1 MRGRAGRIG
10 TMLVVAVEARI
21 PGAYRP
27 PRGMGRSRKN
37 GGLDFVR
44 PPRCWSPVWR
54 TFMDP
59 ITLGA
64 SVATILLSNIGQK
77 LIAKAADPEKV
88 ASGVSW
94 LFQAVSHFFKI
105 RKKQSAADTTLA
117 PPPAPTVV
125 PATNEAGSTPT
136 PSSSPVSAE
145 RGAVRLK
152 ALDDF
157 TAAQLEQEITSL
169 LKQIDTYLGN
179 LRFEEEKAAFHG
191 GASQA
196 PVYVRNMIRLQQREV
211 GRRLV
216 RLNAAINKAY
226 GVSAPDLDL
235 MAAAL
240 EE

>member
-1 MRGRAGRIG
+1 
-10 TMLVVAVEARI
+10 
-21 PGAYRP
+21 
-27 PRGMGRSRKN
+27 
-37 GGLDFVR
+37 
-44 PPRCWSPVWR
+44 
-54 TFMDP
+54 MDP

-77 LIAKAADPEKV
+77 LVEKAADPEKV

-105 RKKQSAADTTLA
+105 RKKQTPADTALA
-117 PPPAPTVV
+117 PPPSPKASPTSTEGGTAPL
-125 PATNEAGSTPT
+125 PG
-136 PSSSPVSAE
+136 SSPASAD
-145 RGAVRLK
+145 RGAVHLK
-152 ALDDF
+152 ALDEF
-157 TAAQLEQEITSL
+157 AAGQLELEITSL

-196 PVYVRNMIRLQQREV
+196 PVYVRNMIQLQQREV

-226 GVSAPDLDL
+226 GVSAPELDL